1 MKLFDFRRSPA
12 YRPDGVWQ
20 LEQGDSLKV
29 DDLLSRGSDDLGL
42 EVGSDGFLQLTEG
55 VDAE

>member
-12 YRPDGVWQ
+12 YRPDGIWQ
-20 LEQGDSLKV
+20 VYLGDRLKV

-42 EVGSDGFLQLTEG
+42 EVGSDGFLRLTEG
-55 VDAE
+55 VDPE